1 MLPAERRSALLA
13 FVSARGSA
21 NVVALVDELGVS
33 RMTVR
38 RDVDLLAEQG
48 LLRKVKGG
56 VMPAGDRGSRAA
68 RSTWEFRSAE
78 KAAIA
83 REATTLVEP
92 GMSVGVS
99 GGSTAW
105 HVARS
110 LLGVSDITIVTNSLP
125 VAELF
130 DDESAIVEARG
141 SHVVLTGGV
150 RTPSRAL
157 VGPVAV
163 RTLGFLHCDIVFLG
177 VHGMDPQAGLTTPN
191 LLEAETD
198 RALIA
203 AGERMVV
210 VADHSKWR
218 SISLTTIADLDAADL
233 VVSDA
238 GLAPE
243 VAAELGSYGPS
254 VQLAGE

>member
-13 FVSARGSA
+13 VVAARGSA
-21 NVVALVDELGVS
+21 NVATLVSELGVS

-38 RDVDLLAEQG
+38 RDIDLLAQQG
-48 LLRKVKGG
+48 QLRKVKGG
-56 VMPAGDRGSRAA
+56 VMPAGERGTRTAP
-68 RSTWEFRSAE
+68 STWELHAAE

-83 REATTLVEP
+83 HEAAALVEP

-105 HVARS
+105 HVARG
-110 LLGVSDITIVTNSLP
+110 LLRVADVTVVTNSLP
-125 VAELF
+125 VAALF
-130 DDESAIVEARG
+130 DDESAIVEARE

-150 RTPSRAL
+150 RTPSQAL

-163 RTLGFLHCDIVFLG
+163 RTLGYLHCDVVFLG
-177 VHGMDPQAGLTTPN
+177 VHGIDPHAGLTTPN

-203 AGERMVV
+203 AAERTVV
-210 VADHSKWR
+210 VADHSKWK

-233 VVSDA
+233 VISDA
-238 GLAPE
+238 GLGAE
-243 VAAELGSYGPS
+243 AATELGALGPR
-254 VQLAGE
+254 VQITQA